1 MITVRPAS
9 MADLDILTDIEAASF
24 PPEEKATR
32 DSFGKRL
39 AVFADCFLIL
49 CDDGRPIGLIDGM
62 VTNQRTIS
70 DDMFEDANLH
80 NPRGQWQSVFG
91 FCVVPDMRGKG
102 CAPALMKAF
111 IEKARQEGR
120 RGLILTC
127 KDYLIH
133 YYEQFGYVN
142 RGVSKSQHGGAV
154 WYDMELEFAECDASS
169 H

>member
-1 MITVRPAS
+1 MFSIRQAS
-9 MADLDILTDIEAASF
+9 AADLDILTDIEAASF

-32 DSFGKRL
+32 ESFEKRL
-39 AVFADCFLIL
+39 AVFPDCFLIL
-49 CDDGRPIGLIDGM
+49 CDGERPIGLIDGM
-62 VTNQRTIS
+62 VTDQRTIS
-70 DDMFEDANLH
+70 DDMFDDAGLH

-127 KDYLIH
+127 KEPLIH

-142 RGVSKSQHGGAV
+142 RGVSKSVHGGAV
-154 WYDMELEFAECDASS
+154 WYDMELEFSRSED
-169 H
+169 